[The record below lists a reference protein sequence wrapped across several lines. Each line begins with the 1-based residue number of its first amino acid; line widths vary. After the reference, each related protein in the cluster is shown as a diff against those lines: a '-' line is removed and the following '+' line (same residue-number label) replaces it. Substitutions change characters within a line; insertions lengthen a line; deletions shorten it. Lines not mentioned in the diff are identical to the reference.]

1 MSYSDKITKKDV
13 LNAINS
19 VDTNGLQGHPNSS
32 TYDVLYN
39 EKRYP
44 PKAIL
49 AIASELVDGQRVDTK
64 TFSGGYKEKSFKDLW
79 RFGFTIVPKRLNPD
93 QTEDSLIRYIQSY
106 KDWDWYDDFF
116 EILGYLI
123 NETSLLPYDPRIAFN
138 LRLDKKRISINIG
151 NRLVFAMLGDSLSN
165 WFWVMLNED
174 GMKRAQEL
182 PEYDSSNGKE
192 YFFEMGK
199 PAWLIPI
206 KDKLSKSS
214 KDWLKDALLTAV
226 RNNLPSVKSAGY
238 PEKHNHFIYQ
248 AAINTDYREEL
259 KVKLNL
265 RNMKPFKIYKISA
278 SASPNSELLFSPS
291 RDFFY
296 WNDKDFKMNKVGD
309 LVVFINMTKGQAI
322 WTELDLL
329 GIKANYNPSSDET
342 SFTSEGHKFVV
353 DKKWGSF
360 IRFKIL
366 KQEIIPREW
375 NWTKQ
380 IGASSVYDL
389 WKDGIQKHQDR
400 IDKINDLKEIFRD
413 DHELKIL
420 DGYIIELK
428 NIMGVN
434 KPDIS
439 GILAREN
446 FQKILN
452 SKDFYFSKAQKL
464 LNELRTLPK
473 LNSLDDYMKIY
484 IECYNSTD
492 KFEEFIKKSYPGGLK
507 SKILELTG
515 KLIAHMD
522 LQGANK
528 AVWNEYNDNRTMA
541 RTFVRQHTFVKNIFE
556 YLWYN
561 YDLTQIPD
569 YLKNLIIFTETPQH
583 GINVTSEKHRA
594 WIANHLLKIEYDEN
608 TFINDLKLYFDDYN
622 LNPNNSDNLTCL
634 ISNLL
639 YSENFVDLWRFEND
653 QIDENE
659 EISGLVVCDNTGW
672 IEEAIDDLSNYEYR
686 VLWWDKMP
694 SGGDDTLSALREQIK
709 RNKYFDIYYTV
720 DQQAVYKSRIIDFA
734 TEENYNVKNWNIND
748 DVAAYKDSFDEYNET
763 KADGRFSKA
772 RWVFLSNK
780 IEKLSRPF
788 PNKNFKFFA
797 DFAEPTQNNMQPFVS
812 VKLERKFWWVCQ
824 GDTYNEK
831 QGKQYLWAPLK
842 DKRGVGKEY
851 WSNMSKVA
859 KGDIILNYSEGL
871 RGISI
876 ANSDGY
882 PCDNPIVDSTWEKE
896 GNRVDIELIEFNK
909 ILDHKDFV
917 ANKKEFEQLLI
928 GFKGPFDIN
937 GKPKQGY
944 LFEFNIESVKLI
956 KDLIGMELGLDWLDK
971 YLDEIKLSFHKKELK
986 TQKSNIDI
994 LKHVCNFIRSRGF
1007 RYTDEDIANYYL
1019 SLKSKPF
1026 VILAGISGTGKTQL
1040 AIKFAEA
1047 IENDLKL
1054 VPVRPDWTDN
1064 SDLIGYVDLRGKFR
1078 KKTFLDSIVEA
1089 DLNSDKIYFVIL
1101 DEMNLARVEHYFSD
1115 FLSIIETRDESGRS
1129 KHPILSDSEIGELG
1143 DEDKGLYNLK
1153 IPNNLYII
1161 GTVNMDETTHPFS
1174 RKVLDR
1180 ANSIE
1185 MNQINLDWIDSGKE
1199 IDSISGVYND
1209 FLKAKYVFSKD
1220 FKAKD
1225 KKDLKKTMK
1234 LLNELNDV
1242 LKGADL
1248 QFGYRVRD
1256 EVCFY
1261 MLNRRDI
1268 ASIMPEDT
1276 ALDFQVMQKVL
1287 PRIQGSSFRIRS
1299 IIIELLKLLNPE
1311 SEKLKAIDVKNNQI
1325 NSEDLESN
1333 VGELNNVKFKRST
1346 EKLLFMFRRFE
1357 EDGFTSFWL

>member
-1 MSYSDKITKKDV
+1 MSYSQKITKKDI
-13 LNAINS
+13 LKAFKS
-19 VDTNGLQGHPNSS
+19 VDSNGLQGHPNSS

-49 AIASELVDGQRVDTK
+49 AIASELVDGQWVDTK

-93 QTEDSLIRYIQSY
+93 QTEDSLISYIRSY
-106 KDWDWYDDFF
+106 TDWDWYDDFF
-116 EILGYLI
+116 EILGHLI
-123 NETSLLPYDPRIAFN
+123 HETSLLPYDPRIAFN

-151 NRLVFAMLGDSLSN
+151 SRLVFAMLGDGISN
-165 WFWVMLNED
+165 WFWLMLNED
-174 GMKRAQEL
+174 DVQQAREL
-182 PEYDSSNGKE
+182 PEYDSSLGKE
-192 YFFEMGK
+192 SVFEKGK
-199 PAWLIPI
+199 SARLFPI
-206 KDKLSKSS
+206 KHNLSQSS
-214 KDWLKDALLTAV
+214 KDWLMDALISAV
-226 RNNLPSVKSAGY
+226 KDQLSSVKSAGY

-248 AAINTDYREEL
+248 AAVNSDYREEL
-259 KVKLNL
+259 KVKLN

-278 SASPNSELLFSPS
+278 SASPNSESLFSS
-291 RDFFY
+291 SQDFFF

-322 WTELDLL
+322 WTELDIL
-329 GIKANYNPSSDET
+329 GIEVNYNASSDKT
-342 SFTSEGHKFVV
+342 SFTSDGQKYVV

-366 KQEIIPREW
+366 KQEIIPLEW

-400 IDKINDLKEIFRD
+400 IDKIKDLKEIFRG

-420 DGYIIELK
+420 DSYIIKL
-428 NIMGVN
+428 NNLMGNN

-439 GILAREN
+439 GILVKEN
-446 FQKILN
+446 IKKRLE
-452 SKDFYFSKAQKL
+452 SKEFYFSKAQKVL
-464 LNELRTLPK
+464 KELKALPK
-473 LNSLDDYMKIY
+473 LNSLEDYNQLY
-484 IECYNSTD
+484 VDCRNSSE
-492 KFEEFIKKSYPGGLK
+492 KYEEFIKSYTGLK
-507 SKILELTG
+507 SQILELTG

-528 AVWNEYNDNRTMA
+528 SQWNDYDDKRSMA
-541 RTFVRQHTFVKNIFE
+541 KTHVRQHTIVKNIFE

-561 YDLTQIPD
+561 YDLTLIPD
-569 YLKNLIIFTETPQH
+569 YLKNLIIFTETPKM
-583 GINVTSEKHRA
+583 GINVTSEKHRS
-594 WIANHLLKIEYDEN
+594 WIAHNLLQLEYNED
-608 TFINDLKLYFDDYN
+608 TFINDLNSFFEDYN
-622 LNPNNSDNLTCL
+622 LNPINTDNLSCI
-634 ISNLL
+634 ISSIL
-639 YSENFVDLWRFEND
+639 YDPDFEDLWRFEND
-653 QIDENE
+653 KNDENE

-694 SGGDDTLSALREQIK
+694 TGGDVTLSALREQIK
-709 RNKYFDIYYTV
+709 ENKYFDIYYTV

-734 TEENYNVKNWNIND
+734 TEEQYDVKNWNIND
-748 DVAAYKDSFDEYNET
+748 DVAAYKDSFGEYNEA
-763 KADGRFSKA
+763 KADGRVSKA

-780 IEKLSRPF
+780 IEKLSRPI

-797 DFAEPTQNNMQPFVS
+797 DFVEPTQNNMQPFVS
-812 VKLERKFWWVCQ
+812 VKLERKVWWVCQ
-824 GDTYNEK
+824 GDTYTEK
-831 QGKQYLWAPLK
+831 QGMQYLWAPLK

-851 WSNMSKVA
+851 WDNMRKVV
-859 KGDIILNYSEGL
+859 KGDIIFNYSEGL
-871 RGISI
+871 RGVSI
-876 ANSDGY
+876 AASDGY
-882 PCDNPIVDSTWEKE
+882 PSDNPVIDSKWEKE
-896 GNRVDIELIEFNK
+896 GHRVDIDLIEFNK
-909 ILDHKDFV
+909 ILDYKDFV

-928 GFKGPFDIN
+928 GIKGPFDIN

-944 LFEFNIESVKLI
+944 LFEFNIESGKLI
-956 KDLIGMELGLDWLDK
+956 KQLLGKELGLEWLDK

-994 LKHVCNFIRSRGF
+994 LKHICDFIRAKGF

-1026 VILAGISGTGKTQL
+1026 AILAGISGTGKTQL

-1064 SDLIGYVDLRGKFR
+1064 SDLIGYVDLRGKFK

-1089 DLNSDKIYFVIL
+1089 DLNSEKIYFVVL

-1153 IPNNLYII
+1153 IPDNLYII
-1161 GTVNMDETTHPFS
+1161 GTVNMDESTHPFS

-1185 MNQINLDWIDSGKE
+1185 MNQINLDWIDTGKE
-1199 IDSISGVYND
+1199 VDSISGVYND
-1209 FLKAKYVFSKD
+1209 FLKGKYIFSKD

-1234 LLNELNDV
+1234 LLNELNYV